1 MMIEIKDL
9 TKIFGDKIIFDNT
22 SFSLPSKGL
31 FILDSDNG
39 SGKTTLLK
47 ILIGRESTQNGE
59 ILFNGKIVE
68 NLACY
73 CTYLDQKF
81 NFVSFLTLKD
91 NYNLK
96 SFIYKGR
103 NAQIDEKNL
112 AFIKRRRPSKLSEGE
127 KILLLL
133 EKAFNEPEPIIL
145 LDEVTSHL
153 DDENTKIVLDKIIE
167 ISKSKLVL
175 LATHDFRIDSHGINK
190 LTIVNKKNYS

>member
-1 MMIEIKDL
+1 MIEIKNL
-9 TKIFGDKIIFDNT
+9 TKIFGDKIIFDSA

-47 ILIGRESTQNGE
+47 ILIGRESAQNGE
-59 ILFNGKIVE
+59 IVFDGKRVE
-68 NLACY
+68 NLASY

-103 NAQIDEKNL
+103 NAQIDEKNMV
-112 AFIKRRRPSKLSEGE
+112 FIKRRRPSKLSEGE

-133 EKAFNEPEPIIL
+133 EKAFNEEEPIIL

-167 ISKSKLVL
+167 ISKSKLL
-175 LATHDFRIDSHGINK
+175 
-190 LTIVNKKNYS
+190 